1 MACMCTCV
9 RARDDCEEDYE
20 TTRFC
25 FLSLSGERENVDVL
39 FVLSFLVIGHEHG
52 HVHGERGGQY

>member
-39 FVLSFLVIGHEHG
+39 FVLSF
-52 HVHGERGGQY
+52 